1 MAGTRRMIQDRK
13 EYGNYAR
20 KCICCVAAA
29 AALLVLGILFRLD
42 RNTMIVGPIGSAEP
56 IDFSS
61 LAATVMPLDEFWAN
75 GNLPPVTTTSAL
87 ALSATSGVKSDFIKT
102 VKLQRRLESSVQ
114 SPGHEPAVL
123 AASWRP
129 TSP

>member
-1 MAGTRRMIQDRK
+1 MADTRRMIQDRK
-13 EYGNYAR
+13 EYGSCAR
-20 KCICCVAAA
+20 KCICCAAAA
-29 AALLVLGILFRLD
+29 AALLVFGILFRLD

-75 GNLPPVTTTSAL
+75 GNLPPVTTSAL